1 MTQDDGASIGRY
13 VGRGDEGDRSVLWWV
28 PPGGAPREQLPS
40 VCRRS
45 VDGLNWGYE
54 GNGPTDAAEAILLHA
69 TGDPTGAERHARMFA
84 ADVLAHQAIDRYLD
98 LPATTVESWVLRRG
112 IALAPGW
119 SAHGPQ
125 PVVRHRREVDE
136 TERYAVALDGW
147 DLLRIDL
154 PDGSPVAVVGVA
166 DLKSRRELRWSRSIV
181 VAEPGDGHE
190 PGAAR
195 TRVTS
200 EPLPFGGWA
209 IQVDG
214 FDAVIVERDSAAGTD
229 AHVAVYDRTAD
240 SGYLVFDEFV
250 RYRQLAT
257 EPVAIGELLRRFS
270 GTAGRDRVLG
280 R

>member
-1 MTQDDGASIGRY
+1 MTQDDGAPIGRY
-13 VGRGDEGDRSVLWWV
+13 VGRGDAGDHNVIWWV

-40 VCRRS
+40 VRRRS
-45 VDGLNWGYE
+45 IDGPSWGYE

-69 TGDPTGAERHARMFA
+69 TGDPAAAERHARTFA
-84 ADVLAHQAIDRYLD
+84 ADLLAHQAIDCNLD
-98 LPATTVESWVLRRG
+98 LSATTVEDWVLERG
-112 IALAPGW
+112 LTLAPGW

-125 PVVRHRREVDE
+125 PVVRHWRDVDG

-154 PDGSPVAVVGVA
+154 PDESPAAVVGVA
-166 DLKSRRELRWSRSIV
+166 DLKSRREFRWSKAIV

-190 PGAAR
+190 PGAAG
-195 TRVTS
+195 TRVTC

-214 FDAVIVERDSAAGTD
+214 FDAAIVERGSAAATD
-229 AHVAVYDRTAD
+229 ARVAIYDRTPD
-240 SGYLVFDEFV
+240 SGFLVFDEVV

-270 GTAGRDRVLG
+270 GTAGRDRLLG